1 MVRSGKPTRHQC
13 RCHDDGALADR
24 LKMRKF
30 ETNEILKLLDVMVG
44 STEPVADSAID
55 EKVNDNLMVLIDV
68 INWCLDGVY
77 DAARHRK
84 SDYAS
89 QREIGERAYS
99 AILEWEEW
107 LKQSED
113 ELA

>member
-1 MVRSGKPTRHQC
+1 MQSWESK
-13 RCHDDGALADR
+13 
-24 LKMRKF
+24 
-30 ETNEILKLLDVMVG
+30 EIAKIIDTLIG

-55 EKVNDNLMVLIDV
+55 EKVNRNLMVLIDV

-84 SDYAS
+84 SPYGS
-89 QREIGERAYS
+89 QRDVGERAY
-99 AILEWEEW
+99 AAMLEWKDWIAEREE
-107 LKQSED
+107 